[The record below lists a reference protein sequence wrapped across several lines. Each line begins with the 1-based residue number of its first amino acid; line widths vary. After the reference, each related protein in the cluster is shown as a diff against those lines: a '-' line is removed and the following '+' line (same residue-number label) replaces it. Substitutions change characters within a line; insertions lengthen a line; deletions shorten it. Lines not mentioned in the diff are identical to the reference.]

1 MVVSVDMLSGM
12 MESAKNVD
20 DSGSV
25 REAWGLQPEIE
36 KAAETRLPT
45 LFTSIVPW
53 VANKRFEVSKIKF
66 KFPRARTYELIRA
79 RSRRYRSQILQVNTR
94 WKALAEIYTMH
105 SFAPFWN
112 P

>member
-53 VANKRFEVSKIKF
+53 VSNKRFEVSNF
-66 KFPRARTYELIRA
+66 
-79 RSRRYRSQILQVNTR
+79 
-94 WKALAEIYTMH
+94 
-105 SFAPFWN
+105 
-112 P
+112 